1 MNLSELKCFQ
11 YIMVRQRPRVT
22 HCDSKWAHILFN
34 ICVHLAK
41 KRLKIKIS
49 DKLASSADDIIIVED
64 FLFKILENVSI
75 WKEILLTSRL
85 KPKNPKT

>member
-1 MNLSELKCFQ
+1 MFPVYHGAPASKSYTLRFKMGTLSFEYLCTPGK
-11 YIMVRQRPRVT
+11 
-22 HCDSKWAHILFN
+22 
-34 ICVHLAK
+34 K

-49 DKLASSADDIIIVED
+49 NKLASSADDIIIVED

-85 KPKNPKT
+85 KPKNLKT